1 MKHRNQNQIEQELQ
15 IDLTEIIEEANE
27 LRLRIGLGGTCAL
40 P

>member
-15 IDLTEIIEEANE
+15 IDLVEIIEEANE
-27 LRLRIGLGGTCAL
+27 LRLRIGIAETCVL